1 MYWKGDYG
9 RANEFYEEA
18 IILSEKIGF
27 RIWNLFIHV
36 HLAYA
41 ILRQGEIQ
49 RAFSLFEDSI
59 RNTQKAGFMIALIYA
74 MEGLASLNVNQEQPE
89 RAAQLF
95 AWADTMREK
104 ISNPRPPVEQDSVER
119 DLAVIRSKLNDAD
132 FAKLSTEGRAMTTEQ
147 AIALALGGKIDS
159 QEGSSYAS

>member
-1 MYWKGDYG
+1 
-9 RANEFYEEA
+9 
-18 IILSEKIGF
+18 LSEKIGF
-27 RIWNLFIHV
+27 RTWNLFIHV

-95 AWADTMREK
+95 AWADTMRKE
-104 ISNPRPPVEQDSVER
+104 ISNPRPPVEQNSVEKDLVSIHAQVDDATFEKLWDEGSKLTTEEAI
-119 DLAVIRSKLNDAD
+119 DLALEKTPS
-132 FAKLSTEGRAMTTEQ
+132 
-147 AIALALGGKIDS
+147 
-159 QEGSSYAS
+159 